1 MIKDYFIKE
10 WKALLKA
17 FFAGLLVAGACLVY
31 IRYVGE
37 PITTARNKFN
47 EGIRLMEQGFY
58 KDAYSKFLESDNIW
72 WTAETAAK
80 AEEAY
85 QLSR

>member
-1 MIKDYFIKE
+1 MIKSYFKKE
-10 WKALLKA
+10 WKSLLKA
-17 FFAGLLVAGACLVY
+17 LFVGLVVTGACLLY

-37 PITTARNKFN
+37 PITIARNKYN
-47 EGIRLMEQGFY
+47 EGVRLMENGFFM
-58 KDAYSKFLESDNIW
+58 DAYNKFLESDNIW

-80 AEEAY
+80 AEESY